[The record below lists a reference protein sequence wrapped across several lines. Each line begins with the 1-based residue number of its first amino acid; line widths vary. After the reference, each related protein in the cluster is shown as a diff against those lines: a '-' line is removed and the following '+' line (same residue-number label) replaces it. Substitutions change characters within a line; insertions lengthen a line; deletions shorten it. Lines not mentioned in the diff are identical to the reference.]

1 MMDNKLIDR
10 IFRDKISSILLII
23 TFAICILSLYNFS
36 DIMGK
41 YQLNENIKNKYK
53 NVYSGC
59 VRYDFIFDEFGSA
72 FVSGEDAIKNSEVW
86 SLIKGIEVAN
96 APKKWLYI
104 KNSFSP
110 DEPSVT
116 YIFDFST
123 EYSENIDIYYDKRK
137 GIPGVYIS
145 QGLKN
150 KIETEGETKYI
161 HLNGE
166 KYLVKAVYKDFTY
179 DHDDYKIVIP
189 WKSLNKN
196 QKDYYINL
204 FRDRIMDM
212 NGLGIDIE
220 SDEDINDELIFINN
234 LYKKNN
240 LILDIDHS
248 PDNEKSFLIHSGT
261 GIIMIIFS
269 MFNTL
274 VVTGMWVI
282 RRRKEL
288 MIKKTWGMSEGMIY
302 IRTFLE
308 LSRHLIA
315 SIPVMIIFQLVYMI
329 IFKETVTFNLYKY
342 AYLFFGLIIIL
353 SLVSYAALL
362 RIRKLKP
369 AEGLRGE

>member
-1 MMDNKLIDR
+1 
-10 IFRDKISSILLII
+10 
-23 TFAICILSLYNFS
+23 
-36 DIMGK
+36 
-41 YQLNENIKNKYK
+41 
-53 NVYSGC
+53 
-59 VRYDFIFDEFGSA
+59 
-72 FVSGEDAIKNSEVW
+72 
-86 SLIKGIEVAN
+86 
-96 APKKWLYI
+96 
-104 KNSFSP
+104 
-110 DEPSVT
+110 
-116 YIFDFST
+116 
-123 EYSENIDIYYDKRK
+123 
-137 GIPGVYIS
+137 
-145 QGLKN
+145 
-150 KIETEGETKYI
+150 
-161 HLNGE
+161 
-166 KYLVKAVYKDFTY
+166 
-179 DHDDYKIVIP
+179 
-189 WKSLNKN
+189 
-196 QKDYYINL
+196 
-204 FRDRIMDM
+204 IMDM